1 MDFLSSK
8 AWLLCIVIVV
18 LVAAMGSAGFVSAQA
33 GQNPGRQNSTSKT
46 GIEDRSPNSGELE
59 LLPVQGNI
67 SMLAGAGG
75 NITVQAGKD
84 GILLVDTGLATMS
97 NKVLEV
103 IRPVSKGQI
112 TYIINTDERSD
123 HVGGNE
129 TFAKTGQLLAIN
141 RAAAASVMIV
151 GFNTLLDRMSAPTGQ
166 TPPTPEK
173 AWPNDTYSGPQKNL
187 YFNGEGIEIFHQP
200 ATTDGNSIVLFRHSD
215 VISTGDIFDPTE
227 YPIIDLKSG
236 GSLQGVLEGLNRLKQ
251 MAIPA
256 DHQEGGTMIIPG
268 HGRLCDVADLDVYQQ
283 MVTIVRDRLQDMIKR
298 GMTLEQVK
306 AARPTRDYD
315 PIYGK
320 SDGNW
325 TTDMFVEAAYK
336 SLSSKQDATQMGRI
350 RRSALLRAG
359 PILLICGSVVADAWR
374 SSRRAGPG

>member
-18 LVAAMGSAGFVSAQA
+18 VVAAMGSAGFVSAQA
-33 GQNPGRQNSTSKT
+33 GQNPGRQNATPKT
-46 GIEDRSPNSGELE
+46 GIEDRGPNSGELE

-84 GILLVDTGLATMS
+84 GILLVDTGLAIMS

-103 IRPVSKGQI
+103 IRPLSKGQI
-112 TYIINTDERSD
+112 TYIINTDERND

-166 TPPTPEK
+166 APPTPEK

-298 GMTLEQVK
+298 GMTLEQAK
-306 AARPTRDYD
+306 AAGPTRDYD

-325 TTDMFVEAAYK
+325 TTDMFVDAAYK
-336 SLSSKQDATQMGRI
+336 SLSSKQGATANGTN
-350 RRSALLRAG
+350 
-359 PILLICGSVVADAWR
+359 
-374 SSRRAGPG
+374 